1 MDRTQDA
8 PTETRYTRQA
18 KPTVRLRRPTC
29 TELLGRP
36 DLVAQL
42 VLDVSAA
49 A

>member
-1 MDRTQDA
+1 MDRTPDTQTD
-8 PTETRYTRQA
+8 TRRTRMH

-29 TELLGRP
+29 TELAGRP